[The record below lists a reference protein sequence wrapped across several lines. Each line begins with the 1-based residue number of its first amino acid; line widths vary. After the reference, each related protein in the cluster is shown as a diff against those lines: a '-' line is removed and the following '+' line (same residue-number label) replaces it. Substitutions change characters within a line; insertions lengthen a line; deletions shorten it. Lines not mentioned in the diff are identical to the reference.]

1 MRKFAIWLLLT
12 AISALGLSLH
22 TLQQQY
28 EEHSAEFRI
37 LYRDVALKLS
47 QHDVILTLLS
57 DTSDSE
63 VVKKEFPQILIL
75 KTRSPEHAAMEPEPA
90 GNGTYW
96 LNGQHFSLLIDLKQV
111 LSTLPQSNVFRTL
124 GLHLQD
130 TPLVVLGDTATE
142 PYWQWHKALVGDSQP
157 FELSAGNNPDWRHLP
172 WVSMLLVALIWAI
185 VVEFV
190 SRYLMY
196 KRQRMLADLR
206 AQFSELTRLNTMG
219 EITAGMV
226 HELNQPLT
234 AILSYNQTALSL
246 LKQEKSEEIAPLL
259 DAAVVQTKRISALLT
274 DLRQK
279 MHSDQVP
286 LQPVSLKP
294 VWSRVVM
301 LLENELH
308 AAKVKIINKIPDD
321 LPTFLG
327 APQWVE
333 QILHNLLLNAIQAQ
347 QNCAPKSAWVEIAAH
362 PTEKGI
368 TLTMADG
375 GPRLSEQALQNVFL
389 PFFTTRQGGLGLGM
403 ALTQTLV
410 QGLNGDISAE
420 NVAGSGARFTLLFP
434 FNAEEQHG

>member
-12 AISALGLSLH
+12 ALSALGLSVH

-57 DTSDSE
+57 TTSDPE
-63 VVKKEFPQILIL
+63 VVKKAFPQILIL
-75 KTRSPEHAAMEPEPA
+75 KTRSLEYSASEPQLA

-111 LSTLPQSNVFRTL
+111 LSTLPQSNAFRTL
-124 GLHLQD
+124 GLYLHD
-130 TPLVVLGDTATE
+130 TPLVVLGDSATA
-142 PYWQWHKALVGDSQP
+142 PYWQWSKALVGDSQP
-157 FELSAGNNPDWRHLP
+157 FELSAGNDPDWRHLP
-172 WVSMLLVALIWAI
+172 WISMLLFALLWAV

-196 KRQRMLADLR
+196 KRQRVLADLR

-246 LKQEKSEEIAPLL
+246 LKQERSAEIAPLL

-279 MHSDQVP
+279 MHSDHVP
-286 LQPVSLKP
+286 LQPVNLKP
-294 VWSRVVM
+294 VWSRVLM
-301 LLENELH
+301 LLENELL
-308 AAKVKIINKIPDD
+308 AGKVKIINHIPDD
-321 LPTFLG
+321 LPPFPA

-347 QNCAPKSAWVEIAAH
+347 QDNAPTSAWVEIAAQ

-368 TLTMADG
+368 TLTLTDG
-375 GPRLSEQALQNVFL
+375 GPGLSEQALLHVFL

-420 NVAGSGARFTLLFP
+420 NVAGSGARFTLWFP
-434 FNAEEQHG
+434 FNAEEQGQ

>member
-1 MRKFAIWLLLT
+1 MRKFAIWILLT
-12 AISALGLSLH
+12 ALSALALSIH

-57 DTSDSE
+57 AASDPE
-63 VVKKEFPQILIL
+63 RVKKAFPQILIL
-75 KTRSPEHAAMEPEPA
+75 KTRAPEFSATEPQLA

-96 LNGQHFSLLIDLKQV
+96 LNGQHVSLLIDLNQV
-111 LSTLPQSNVFRTL
+111 LSTLPQSNAFRTL
-124 GLHLQD
+124 RLYWHD
-130 TPLVVLGDTATE
+130 TPLVVLGDATTTS
-142 PYWQWHKALVGDSQP
+142 YWQWHKALVGDSQP
-157 FELSAGNNPDWRHLP
+157 FELSAGNDPDWRHLP
-172 WVSMLLVALIWAI
+172 WISMLLFALLWALVI
-185 VVEFV
+185 AFV

-196 KRQRMLADLR
+196 KRQRVLADLR

-246 LKQEKSEEIAPLL
+246 LKQEKSAEIAPLL
-259 DAAVVQTKRISALLT
+259 NAAVVQTKRISALLT

-279 MHSDQVP
+279 MHSDHVP
-286 LQPVSLKP
+286 LQPINLKP
-294 VWSRVVM
+294 VWSRVLM
-301 LLENELH
+301 LLENELQ
-308 AAKVKIINKIPDD
+308 AGKMKIINKIPDD
-321 LPTFLG
+321 LPPFLA

-347 QNCAPKSAWVEIAAH
+347 RDNAPKSAWVEIAAY
-362 PTEKGI
+362 PTERGI
-368 TLTMADG
+368 TLTLTDG
-375 GPRLSEQALQNVFL
+375 GPGLSEQALQNVFL

-420 NVAGSGARFTLLFP
+420 NVAGSGARFTLWFP
-434 FNAEEQHG
+434 FNAEEQTP

>member
-12 AISALGLSLH
+12 ALSALGLSVH
-22 TLQQQY
+22 TLQKQY

-57 DTSDSE
+57 TTSDPE

-75 KTRSPEHAAMEPEPA
+75 KTRSPEHAATEPEPA

-111 LSTLPQSNVFRTL
+111 LSTLPQSNAFRTL
-124 GLHLQD
+124 GLYLHN
-130 TPLVVLGDTATE
+130 TPLVVLGDASTE

-157 FELSAGNNPDWRHLP
+157 FELSAGNNPDWYHLP
-172 WVSMLLVALIWAI
+172 WVSMLLVAVFWAI

-196 KRQRMLADLR
+196 KHQRTLADLR

-246 LKQEKSEEIAPLL
+246 LKQEKTTEIAPLL

-279 MHSDQVP
+279 MHSDHVS
-286 LQPVSLKP
+286 LQPVNLKLI
-294 VWSRVVM
+294 WSRVLM

-308 AAKVKIINKIPDD
+308 AGKVKIINKIPDD
-321 LPTFLG
+321 LPPFLA

-333 QILHNLLLNAIQAQ
+333 QIVHNLLLNAIQAQ
-347 QNCAPKSAWVEIAAH
+347 QDNAPKSAWVEIAAH
-362 PTEKGI
+362 TTEKGI
-368 TLTMADG
+368 TLTMTDG
-375 GPRLSEQALQNVFL
+375 GPGLSEQALQNVFL
-389 PFFTTRQGGLGLGM
+389 PFFTTRKGGLGLGM

-420 NVAGSGARFTLLFP
+420 NVSGSGARFTLWFP
-434 FNAEEQHG
+434 FNAEEQRG

>member
-1 MRKFAIWLLLT
+1 MRKLAIWLLLT
-12 AISALGLSLH
+12 ALSALGLSVH

-57 DTSDSE
+57 ATNDPE
-63 VVKKEFPQILIL
+63 VVKKAFPQIVIL
-75 KTRSPEHAAMEPEPA
+75 KTRSPQYSASAPQPA

-96 LNGQHFSLLIDLKQV
+96 LNGQHFSLLIDLKQM
-111 LSTLPQSNVFRTL
+111 LSTLPQSNAFRTL
-124 GLHLQD
+124 GLSLHD
-130 TPLVVLGDTATE
+130 TPLVALGDTATA

-157 FELSAGNNPDWRHLP
+157 FELAAGNDPDWRHLP
-172 WVSMLLVALIWAI
+172 WFSMLLFALLWAI

-246 LKQEKSEEIAPLL
+246 LKQEKSAEIAPLL

-279 MHSDQVP
+279 MHSDHVP
-286 LQPVSLKP
+286 LQPVNLKP
-294 VWSRVVM
+294 VWSRVLM
-301 LLENELH
+301 LLENELQ
-308 AAKVKIINKIPDD
+308 AGKVKIINQIPDD
-321 LPTFLG
+321 LPPFLA
-327 APQWVE
+327 APQWIE

-347 QNCAPKSAWVEIAAH
+347 QSNAPKSAWVEIAAY

-368 TLTMADG
+368 TLTLTDG
-375 GPRLSEQALQNVFL
+375 GPGLSEQALQHVFL

-420 NVAGSGARFTLLFP
+420 NIAGSGARFTLWFP
-434 FNAEEQHG
+434 FNAEEQGQ

>member
-1 MRKFAIWLLLT
+1 MKNT
-12 AISALGLSLH
+12 APSSV
-22 TLQQQY
+22 
-28 EEHSAEFRI
+28 SFN
-37 LYRDVALKLS
+37 RDVALKLS

-57 DTSDSE
+57 AVSDPE
-63 VVKKEFPQILIL
+63 RVKKAFPQIIIL
-75 KTRSPEHAAMEPEPA
+75 KTRSPEYSATEPQLA

-96 LNGQHFSLLIDLKQV
+96 LNGQHVSLLIDLKQV
-111 LSTLPQSNVFRTL
+111 LSILPQSNAFRTL
-124 GLHLQD
+124 SLYLHD
-130 TPLVVLGDTATE
+130 PPLVVLGDATTT
-142 PYWQWHKALVGDSQP
+142 PYWLWHKALVGDSQP
-157 FELSAGNNPDWRHLP
+157 FELSAGNDPDWRHLP
-172 WVSMLLVALIWAI
+172 WISILLFALLWVI

-196 KRQRMLADLR
+196 KRQRVLADLR

-246 LKQEKSEEIAPLL
+246 MKQERSAEIAPLL
-259 DAAVVQTKRISALLT
+259 DAYVVQTKRISALLT

-279 MHSDQVP
+279 MHSDHVP
-286 LQPVSLKP
+286 LQPVGLKQ
-294 VWSRVVM
+294 VWSRVLM
-301 LLENELH
+301 LLENEWQ
-308 AAKVKIINKIPDD
+308 AGKVKIINHIPDD
-321 LPTFLG
+321 LPPFLA

-347 QNCAPKSAWVEIAAH
+347 QSNAPTSAWVEIAAQ

-368 TLTMADG
+368 TLTLTDG
-375 GPRLSEQALQNVFL
+375 GPGLSDQALQNVFL

-410 QGLNGDISAE
+410 QGLNGDISVE
-420 NVAGSGARFTLLFP
+420 NVAGSGARFTLWFP
-434 FNAEEQHG
+434 FNAEEQGR

>member
-12 AISALGLSLH
+12 TLSALTLSVY

-57 DTSDSE
+57 AVSDPE
-63 VVKKEFPQILIL
+63 RVKTAFPQILIL
-75 KTRSPEHAAMEPEPA
+75 KTRSPEYSATEPQLA

-96 LNGQHFSLLIDLKQV
+96 LNGEHVSLLIDLKQV
-111 LSTLPQSNVFRTL
+111 LSTLPQSNAFRTL
-124 GLHLQD
+124 SLYLHD
-130 TPLVVLGDTATE
+130 TPLVVLGDATTT

-157 FELSAGNNPDWRHLP
+157 FELSAGNDPDWRHLP
-172 WVSMLLVALIWAI
+172 WFSMLLFALLWAI
-185 VVEFV
+185 VVAFV

-246 LKQEKSEEIAPLL
+246 LKQERSTEIAPLL

-279 MHSDQVP
+279 MHSDQVS
-286 LQPVSLKP
+286 LQPVHLKP
-294 VWSRVVM
+294 VWSRVLM
-301 LLENELH
+301 LLENELQ
-308 AAKVKIINKIPDD
+308 AGKVKIINNIPDD
-321 LPTFLG
+321 LPSFF
-327 APQWVE
+327 ASPQWVE

-347 QNCAPKSAWVEIAAH
+347 QDSAPKSAWVEIAAH

-368 TLTMADG
+368 TLTLTDG
-375 GPRLSEQALQNVFL
+375 GPGLSEQALQQVFL

-420 NVAGSGARFTLLFP
+420 NVAGSGARFTLWFP
-434 FNAEEQHG
+434 FNAEEQAP

>member
-1 MRKFAIWLLLT
+1 MLKFAICLLLT
-12 AISALGLSLH
+12 DLSALALSIH

-57 DTSDSE
+57 AASDPE
-63 VVKKEFPQILIL
+63 RVKKAFPQILIL
-75 KTRSPEHAAMEPEPA
+75 KTRSQEFSATEPQLEC
-90 GNGTYW
+90 NGTYW
-96 LNGQHFSLLIDLKQV
+96 LNGQHVSLLIDLKKV
-111 LSTLPQSNVFRTL
+111 LSTLPQSNAFRTL
-124 GLHLQD
+124 RLYLHD
-130 TPLVVLGDTATE
+130 TPLVVLGDAIT

-157 FELSAGNNPDWRHLP
+157 FELAAGNDPDWRNLP
-172 WVSMLLVALIWAI
+172 WVSVLLFALLWAM

-196 KRQRMLADLR
+196 KRQRILADLR

-246 LKQEKSEEIAPLL
+246 LKQERSAEIAPLL

-279 MHSDQVP
+279 MYSDHVP
-286 LQPVSLKP
+286 LQPVNLKP
-294 VWSRVVM
+294 VWSRVLM
-301 LLENELH
+301 LLENELQ
-308 AAKVKIINKIPDD
+308 AGKVKIINKIPDD
-321 LPTFLG
+321 LPPFLA

-347 QNCAPKSAWVEIAAH
+347 QSNAPTSAWVEIAAQ
-362 PTEKGI
+362 PT
-368 TLTMADG
+368 
-375 GPRLSEQALQNVFL
+375 
-389 PFFTTRQGGLGLGM
+389 
-403 ALTQTLV
+403 
-410 QGLNGDISAE
+410 
-420 NVAGSGARFTLLFP
+420 
-434 FNAEEQHG
+434 